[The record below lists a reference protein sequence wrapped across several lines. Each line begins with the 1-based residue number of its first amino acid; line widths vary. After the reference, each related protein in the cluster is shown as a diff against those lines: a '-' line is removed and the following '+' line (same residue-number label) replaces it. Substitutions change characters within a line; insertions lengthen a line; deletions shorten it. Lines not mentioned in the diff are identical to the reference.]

1 MENFEGK
8 KSVLIVG
15 GGAGGLYAGWRLSQ
29 KGFNVT
35 ILERKRFLGGLGTS
49 IKKNNCLMDIG
60 PHYISLNKNSRIF
73 DDVME
78 LLGEKGIRR
87 LPSVESFFKSF
98 YKNEIL
104 ETTPK
109 LSHVMKNDK
118 NSVIK
123 KLFQNTFSN
132 IDSKKKSSEEYLISL
147 YGKSVFES
155 LCKPVL
161 IQTYG
166 EIPPLEITKKL
177 YKPITIKKIVNY
189 VNKNQKKN
197 ELVANSSTFSCYF
210 KNGMG
215 SIIDIF
221 EEKIIEAGG
230 EIILDAEIT
239 SINHDSPK
247 TIEFVKDDKAMF
259 RTSDIILYS
268 VPLNLAIKWF
278 NDSPDDL
285 NQKFDSSQISNGVLI
300 YFLIDMPKLFDGWIL
315 DIYDLT
321 IPFFR
326 ITQQTFLSSNV
337 APKNKTLLCCEM
349 RVKDEDN
356 VWEMTDKVLFNK
368 AKDNL
373 KKIFNLDESM
383 INELNIL
390 KLKNL
395 YRPQYYKIKSKDTE
409 IGRYINSFENEYALG
424 TTTFSDTGDN
434 PTRLSHDEESPLGDD
449 SIAYG
454 GFYNSLFRSNQV
466 VESVL
471 LDNK

>member
-78 LLGEKGIRR
+78 ILGEKGIRR

-155 LCKPVL
+155 
-161 IQTYG
+161 
-166 EIPPLEITKKL
+166 
-177 YKPITIKKIVNY
+177 
-189 VNKNQKKN
+189 
-197 ELVANSSTFSCYF
+197 
-210 KNGMG
+210 
-215 SIIDIF
+215 
-221 EEKIIEAGG
+221 
-230 EIILDAEIT
+230 
-239 SINHDSPK
+239 
-247 TIEFVKDDKAMF
+247 
-259 RTSDIILYS
+259 
-268 VPLNLAIKWF
+268 
-278 NDSPDDL
+278 
-285 NQKFDSSQISNGVLI
+285 
-300 YFLIDMPKLFDGWIL
+300 
-315 DIYDLT
+315 
-321 IPFFR
+321 
-326 ITQQTFLSSNV
+326 
-337 APKNKTLLCCEM
+337 
-349 RVKDEDN
+349 
-356 VWEMTDKVLFNK
+356 
-368 AKDNL
+368 
-373 KKIFNLDESM
+373 
-383 INELNIL
+383 
-390 KLKNL
+390 
-395 YRPQYYKIKSKDTE
+395 
-409 IGRYINSFENEYALG
+409 
-424 TTTFSDTGDN
+424 
-434 PTRLSHDEESPLGDD
+434 
-449 SIAYG
+449 
-454 GFYNSLFRSNQV
+454 
-466 VESVL
+466 
-471 LDNK
+471 

>member
-1 MENFEGK
+1 
-8 KSVLIVG
+8 
-15 GGAGGLYAGWRLSQ
+15 
-29 KGFNVT
+29 
-35 ILERKRFLGGLGTS
+35 
-49 IKKNNCLMDIG
+49 MDIG

-123 KLFQNTFSN
+123 KLFQNTFSS
-132 IDSKKKSSEEYLISL
+132 IQSKKKSSEEYLISL

-177 YKPITIKKIVNY
+177 YEPITIKKIVNY

-285 NQKFDSSQISNGVLI
+285 NQKFHVNNYAPLHLVQHNT
-300 YFLIDMPKLFDGWIL
+300 YE
-315 DIYDLT
+315 DI
-321 IPFFR
+321 
-326 ITQQTFLSSNV
+326 
-337 APKNKTLLCCEM
+337 
-349 RVKDEDN
+349 
-356 VWEMTDKVLFNK
+356 
-368 AKDNL
+368 
-373 KKIFNLDESM
+373 
-383 INELNIL
+383 
-390 KLKNL
+390 
-395 YRPQYYKIKSKDTE
+395 
-409 IGRYINSFENEYALG
+409 
-424 TTTFSDTGDN
+424 
-434 PTRLSHDEESPLGDD
+434 H
-449 SIAYG
+449 
-454 GFYNSLFRSNQV
+454 
-466 VESVL
+466 
-471 LDNK
+471 